1 MEYETQTSNE
11 GTPNPALGPYISSAE
26 FYISRGKKSYA
37 RTYIRIS
44 DALANVGGL
53 MSLFTVVIETIFSF
67 YLQNSY
73 NKFIQEKFLKLN
85 HEIKEDSNQNN
96 NQIEIN
102 VLKGNFSNSKINV
115 VYQPE
120 VNMNKIGNK
129 NGQEKQYSIN
139 IDNNNDSSKE
149 IINNTK
155 SFPLSK
161 VNRTL
166 KKMHKLDVI
175 LNKEIVKVIEYKKHK
190 LFDVNISACDYF
202 CFTNCCCKF
211 EKDPNKNMKF
221 NLFKESQKEIEKRI
235 QILDYIK
242 LVDQFK
248 LIQKIILNKNQC
260 YMLQK
265 RELHRIIDSKI
276 LSVDEEAKKL
286 EEKEKENRDS
296 LCNYLSTRKSENS
309 LSQIDILLFKYMEN
323 EIKSSI
329 KQEISLDDVM

>member
-1 MEYETQTSNE
+1 
-11 GTPNPALGPYISSAE
+11 
-26 FYISRGKKSYA
+26 
-37 RTYIRIS
+37 
-44 DALANVGGL
+44 
-53 MSLFTVVIETIFSF
+53 
-67 YLQNSY
+67 
-73 NKFIQEKFLKLN
+73 
-85 HEIKEDSNQNN
+85 
-96 NQIEIN
+96 
-102 VLKGNFSNSKINV
+102 
-115 VYQPE
+115 
-120 VNMNKIGNK
+120 
-129 NGQEKQYSIN
+129 
-139 IDNNNDSSKE
+139 
-149 IINNTK
+149 
-155 SFPLSK
+155 
-161 VNRTL
+161 
-166 KKMHKLDVI
+166 MHKQDVI

-329 KQEISLDDVM
+329 IQEISLDDVI